1 MMLATRQHDFKEA
14 VRTWSR
20 VSHSVSVIHN
30 ERDYRRAVAFLD
42 FLMDSAKH
50 GERDSLA
57 DLLEVVGM
65 LVKDYEDRNVEQR
78 QGNPV
83 SALKL
88 LMEEHELTQA
98 DLKELGS
105 QGVVSEILAGKRK
118 LNVRQIKSLSKRFHV
133 SPSVFI
139 DEE

>member
-1 MMLATRQHDFKEA
+1 MLATRQNDFKEA
-14 VRTWSR
+14 VKTWPRISR
-20 VSHSVSVIHN
+20 SLAVIRN
-30 ERDYRRAVAFLD
+30 ERDYRRAVSFMD
-42 FLMDSAKH
+42 FLMDAAGH
-50 GERDSLA
+50 GERDTLA

-65 LVKDYEDRNVEQR
+65 LIKDYEDRNVEQP
-78 QGNPV
+78 QGSPL

-88 LMEEHELTQA
+88 LMEEHGLTQS

-118 LNVRQIKSLSKRFHV
+118 LNIRQIKALAKRLHV

-139 DEE
+139 DVE